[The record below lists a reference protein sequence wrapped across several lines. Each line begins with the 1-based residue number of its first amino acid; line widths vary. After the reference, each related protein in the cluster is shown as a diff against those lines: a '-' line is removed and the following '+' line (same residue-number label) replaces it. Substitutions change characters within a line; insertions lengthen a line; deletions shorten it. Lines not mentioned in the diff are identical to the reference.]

1 MNYLE
6 TANIYSQKLEEPEF
20 MRIQE
25 FMLKNLGVKLSPI
38 KIVMV
43 NSRLIKRL
51 KASGIYTF
59 PEYINYAL
67 SPEGKRSG
75 ELQSM
80 IDELTTHKTE
90 FFREP
95 EHFELLKNQVLP
107 DLVKNRSLFFKIWS
121 AGCSSGEEAYTMAM
135 LLDQF
140 KGVNPGFDFAIYG
153 SDVSS
158 AVVNRAIKATYSE
171 QHLKDVDQNLRK
183 KYFSVEKTEK
193 SEQFVVNKQLRDKV
207 TFSVANL
214 VNHFSYNYNSLD
226 VVFCR
231 NTLIYFD
238 DKSKRD
244 VVNRLIQTI
253 KPGGHLF
260 VGLSETVSQY
270 SKAIKQVSPSV
281 YKKIG

>member
-6 TANIYSQKLEEPEF
+6 TANIYKQKLEEPEF
-20 MRIQE
+20 IRIQD

-67 SPEGKRSG
+67 SAEGKRSG
-75 ELQSM
+75 ELQNM

-95 EHFELLKNQVLP
+95 EHFELLKNMVLP
-107 DLVKNRSLFFKIWS
+107 EFVKNRNHFFKIWS
-121 AGCSSGEEAYTMAM
+121 AGCSSGEEAYTMAI
-135 LLDQF
+135 LLNQF
-140 KGVNPGFDFAIYG
+140 KFLNSNFDFSIYG
-153 SDVSS
+153 TDVSS
-158 AVVNRAIKATYSE
+158 AVVNKAVKATYSE
-171 QHLKDVDQNLRK
+171 QNIKDIDHDLIK
-183 KYFSVEKTEK
+183 KYFTIAKTDKQNEY
-193 SEQFVVNKQLRDKV
+193 VVNKMLRDKV
-207 TFSVANL
+207 TFSLGNL
-214 VNHFSYNYNSLD
+214 ANHFGYSLNSFD

-253 KPGGHLF
+253 KPGGYLF

-270 SKAIKQVSPSV
+270 SSAIKQVSPSV